1 MIFVVDF
8 ESHYSPRPAAINFV
22 VDVESHY
29 SHHPGDNFRYEH
41 RIPLFSLPGS
51 DSVLVD
57 IESPYSHRLAAIM
70 FCCGHRVPT
79 SSVNPIFDL
88 AKFI

>member
-22 VDVESHY
+22 EVVESHY
-29 SHHPGDNFRYEH
+29 SHHPGNNSRYEH
-41 RIPLFSLPGS
+41 RIPLFPLPGG

-57 IESPYSHRLAAIM
+57 IESPYSHRTAAIM
-70 FCCGHRVPT
+70 FCCGH
-79 SSVNPIFDL
+79 
-88 AKFI
+88 